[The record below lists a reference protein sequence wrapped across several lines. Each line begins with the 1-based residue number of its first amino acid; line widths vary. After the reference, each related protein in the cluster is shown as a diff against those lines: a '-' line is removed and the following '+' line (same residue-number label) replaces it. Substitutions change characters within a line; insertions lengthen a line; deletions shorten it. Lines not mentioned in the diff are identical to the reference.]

1 MLDFKLKRLPGGC
14 EGARAR
20 IALGGGGAAIPV
32 PRFQRRRINVR
43 RGSRTE
49 ERGGIHPFFPPTT
62 ANGKTRDEMIV
73 TFRKLGKNYRSP
85 IIFCSIY
92 VYQSIFQHDRSSHPF
107 DDDCRESSKEKRRI
121 HLEHIVADGR
131 F

>member
-1 MLDFKLKRLPGGC
+1 MRGSPSC
-14 EGARAR
+14 

-85 IIFCSIY
+85 IIFCSIR
-92 VYQSIFQHDRSSHPF
+92 VYQSIFQHDLLTLSTTIAANL
-107 DDDCRESSKEKRRI
+107 RRRRGVYTLSI
-121 HLEHIVADGR
+121 LWQMVDFRNLDG
-131 F
+131 